1 MLPPNEIAS
10 RSISFLATHRRL
22 PGPPIEEGTWIHAIA
37 DGNAT
42 HKPPIPSSND
52 CRTNDVMTT
61 KQPEANTTP
70 YRTAA
75 QVGLQQTHRRVAK
88 TKTHNRHVD
97 LSAQEKKKRGPSA
110 DACEETLRSDR
121 WEQQSIK
128 REPQTQPQMSSTG
141 DVHHLLP
148 SFLCLPFAPIGL
160 LSSLNS
166 SCCPNVLGYPSC
178 HK

>member
-10 RSISFLATHRRL
+10 RSISFLATHHRL

-37 DGNAT
+37 DDNAT

-97 LSAQEKKKRGPSA
+97 LSAQEKKREVLPRMHVKKHCDPTDGNSKASNESRR
-110 DACEETLRSDR
+110 RSR
-121 WEQQSIK
+121 RCPAQAMSIIY
-128 REPQTQPQMSSTG
+128 
-141 DVHHLLP
+141 
-148 SFLCLPFAPIGL
+148 CL
-160 LSSLNS
+160 LSFACLSL
-166 SCCPNVLGYPSC
+166 L
-178 HK
+178 